1 MLPQEVIRAKREGL
15 PLSHDEI
22 RYFVEGVTTGAVN
35 DAQIAAFA
43 MATFFKGMTL
53 DEVTALTLSMRDS
66 GDTLRWPNIDKPI
79 VDKHSTGGVGDN
91 VSLILAPLV
100 AACGVAVPMIS
111 GRGLGHTGGTLDK
124 LQSIAGYQIEPDH
137 ALLQS
142 VIRDVGCAI
151 VGPTGN
157 LAPAD
162 KRIYAVRD
170 VTATVDILPLI
181 TASILAKKLAAG
193 LDALVLDVKCGSGA
207 FMQSTEDAKALA
219 SSLVTVA
226 NAAGL
231 PTGALIT
238 DMNEPLANCAGNA
251 LEIRN
256 CLSLLSGDAGHE
268 RLWNVTQ
275 ALAVE
280 MLISSG
286 LYKDGSEATLALN
299 AALTSGRAME
309 RFAKM
314 VSSLGGPAN
323 FIERSESYLTTAPAQ
338 MPIKAKASGWLASC
352 DAREIGMAV
361 VRLGG
366 GRSKPRDAIEHSVG
380 LSDILPLGRFVNA
393 GDPIAII
400 HGATKDACCDEV
412 ERLASNWTIAD
423 HEPSIRP
430 AILSI
435 AD

>member
-15 PLSHDEI
+15 PLSYDEV
-22 RYFVEGVTTGAVN
+22 RYFIEGVTSGAVN

-53 DEVTALTLSMRDS
+53 DEVTALTLCMRDS
-66 GDTLRWPNIDKPI
+66 GDTLSWSNIDKPI

-91 VSLILAPLV
+91 VSIILAPLV

-124 LQSIAGYQIEPDH
+124 LQSIAGYQIEPGQT
-137 ALLQS
+137 LLQN
-142 VIRDVGCAI
+142 VIQNVGCAI

-193 LDALVLDVKCGSGA
+193 LEALVLDVKCGSGA
-207 FMQSTEDAKALA
+207 FMQSNEEAKALA
-219 SSLVTVA
+219 GSLVAVA
-226 NAAGL
+226 NAAGVR
-231 PTGALIT
+231 TSALIT

-256 CLSLLSGDAGHE
+256 CLSLLRGDAGHE
-268 RLWNVTQ
+268 RLWNVTR

-280 MLISSG
+280 MLLSSG
-286 LYKDGSEATLALN
+286 LYSDGTAAASVLDE
-299 AALTSGRAME
+299 ALTSGRAME

-314 VSSLGGPAN
+314 VSSLGGPAD
-323 FIERSESYLTTAPAQ
+323 FVERSESYLATAPVQ
-338 MPIKAKASGWLASC
+338 MPIKARSTGWLADC
-352 DAREIGMAV
+352 DAREIGMSV

-366 GRSKPRDAIEHSVG
+366 GRSKPSDTIDHSVG

-393 GDPIAII
+393 GDPIALV
-400 HGATKDACCDEV
+400 HGATEDACRDEA
-412 ERLASNWTIAD
+412 ERLASDWTISD
-423 HEPSIRP
+423 CEPSIGP
-430 AILSI
+430 VILSN